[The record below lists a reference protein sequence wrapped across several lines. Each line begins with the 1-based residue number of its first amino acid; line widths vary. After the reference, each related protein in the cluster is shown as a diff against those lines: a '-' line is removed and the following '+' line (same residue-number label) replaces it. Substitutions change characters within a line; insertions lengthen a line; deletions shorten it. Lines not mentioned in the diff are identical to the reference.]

1 MNSAAAYTALMSHF
15 REVAA
20 LGQASMILGWDQET
34 TMPERGVAQRS
45 EQMGVLEA
53 VSHERLTDPRISDW
67 LTAIDTTTLD
77 QVQAK
82 NVSEAALRHR
92 RATRIPQR
100 LAEET
105 ARLSSQAQGI
115 WANARAASDF
125 KAYAPTLTQ
134 VVALK
139 REAGQALAEANET
152 PYDALIHDY
161 EPGMTESELSRIFGD
176 LRPALSNL
184 RAQIAES
191 GHKAPALKGPF
202 AKDAQ
207 IALSHELASAFGYD
221 WSAGRLDLAVHPFS
235 SGNNGDVR
243 ITTRVTEDEPFGCL
257 YSTIHE
263 VGHAVYSQNLDPALM
278 FQPAGEDAGM
288 GVHESQSRSFENQIG
303 RSRAFAEYLFPKMRD
318 AFGDF
323 GANNA
328 HELYQQLNAVET
340 GFIRTEA
347 DEVHYNLH
355 VMMRFDLERALIAGD
370 LEVADLETAWND
382 RFTAD
387 FGLTPPDAR
396 RGVLQDVHWAHG
408 LFGYFPTYSL
418 GNIYAGELVA
428 KLRGDIPDLDDHV
441 ANGDMSKFIGWMNE
455 KIHHQARRHMP
466 ADLIENAVGHKP
478 TSAPLITYLEQK
490 FTDLYDL

>member
-1 MNSAAAYTALMSHF
+1 MTSTDAYAALMSHF
-15 REVAA
+15 REIAA
-20 LGQASMILGWDQET
+20 LGQAAMVLGWDQET
-34 TMPERGVAQRS
+34 TMPERGVTQRA
-45 EQMGVLEA
+45 EQLGVLEGI
-53 VSHERLTDPRISDW
+53 SHQKLTDPRIGDW
-67 LTAIDTTTLD
+67 LAVIDRAALD
-77 QVQAK
+77 PVQAK
-82 NVSEAALRHR
+82 NVTEAEHRHH
-92 RATRIPQR
+92 RATRIPAR

-105 ARLSSQAQGI
+105 ARLSAHAQGI
-115 WANARAASDF
+115 WADARARSDF
-125 KAYAPTLTQ
+125 AAYAPTLSQ
-134 VVALK
+134 MVALK
-139 REAGQALAEANET
+139 REAGQALRDADESA
-152 PYDALIHDY
+152 YDALIQDY
-161 EPGMTESELSRIFGD
+161 EPGMSERELSRIFGD
-176 LRPALSNL
+176 LRPALADL
-184 RAQIAES
+184 RARIADS
-191 GHKAPALKGPF
+191 PVKAPPLKGPF
-202 AKDAQ
+202 AKEAQ
-207 IALSHELASAFGYD
+207 IALSRELATAFGYD
-221 WSAGRLDLAVHPFS
+221 WSAGRLDFAVHPFS

-243 ITTRVTEDEPFGCL
+243 ITTRVTEEEPFGCL

-323 GANNA
+323 GAA
-328 HELYQQLNAVET
+328 DPEALYLQLNAVET

-355 VMMRFDLERALIAGD
+355 VMMRFDLERALISGD
-370 LEVADLETAWND
+370 LDVADLEAAWND

-387 FGLTPPDAR
+387 FGVTPPDAR

-428 KLRGDIPDLDDHV
+428 TLRQDIPDLDSQV
-441 ANGDMSKFIGWMNE
+441 AGGNMSHFVGWMKE
-455 KIHHQARRHMP
+455 KIHHPSRRYMP
-466 ADLIENAVGHKP
+466 RDLIERAVGHAP
-478 TSAPLITYLEQK
+478 SSAPLVAYLERK